1 MDWAFSRYQLII
13 MDDRVIKTITEMLTE
28 RGVKGTMDPVT
39 PAMDETHMY
48 NFGGVLV
55 VYSTKNRIAGIN
67 PFVEFAKENGFNSG
81 IIIIS
86 ETPLSEKVSDSLIN
100 FVAKRENPLVQVF
113 LLAHL
118 YFNYSKHQLV
128 PRHRLLDDKERTDI
142 SKKYEIAK
150 FPRIESQDA
159 MAKYL
164 GARPGDVVEVVG
176 MCETSGEN
184 KRWRICVAETTNGWT
199 V

>member
-1 MDWAFSRYQLII
+1 MDWAFSRYQIII

-28 RGVKGTMDPVT
+28 RGIKGAMDPVT

-67 PFVEFAKENGFNSG
+67 PFVEFAKENGFTSG

-128 PRHRLLDDKERTDI
+128 PKHRLLDDKERTDI
-142 SKKYEIAK
+142 AKKYEIAK